1 MNVARAAIASV
12 FVLVTAWAASP
23 PLRSVDVPDVEQSF
37 EGFIRA
43 FNSLD
48 WNAFTTFLAAD
59 VSLFN
64 PDNPTATTLH
74 RIDGKEEVAA
84 SFRRVFDAAR
94 GDGQG
99 PNIVPHNVRVQHLSR
114 AAIVTFEFD
123 RGHGSF
129 GRRTLIFV
137 YTSVGWKLEHV
148 HASNT
153 KPDGT

>member
-12 FVLVTAWAASP
+12 LILVSACAASP
-23 PLRSVDVPDVEQSF
+23 SPRSVDGPDVEQSF

-48 WNAFTTFLAAD
+48 WDVFTTFLAAD

-64 PDNPTATTLH
+64 PDNPSATTLH
-74 RIDGKEEVAA
+74 RIDGREEVAA

-94 GDGQG
+94 GNGQG
-99 PNIVPHNVRVQHLSR
+99 PNIVPHNIRFQHLSR

-123 RGHGSF
+123 RGQGSF

-137 YTSVGWKLEHV
+137 HTSGGWKLAHV
-148 HASNT
+148 HASNA
-153 KPDGT
+153 KPGGA